1 MEKEFVPYEQAL
13 ALKEL
18 GFDEGCFAIWS
29 PGLSE
34 FEISNIGNFRLF
46 SSVIKIDS
54 KQSNLLYINKKE
66 TVKVAAPL
74 YQQAFRW
81 FRERYNLIGEIFSQ
95 LRPSNNFM
103 YGFKIGG
110 SDIIYDGICTYEKAE
125 FECLKK
131 LIEIVQDE
139 KTNK

>member
-81 FRERYNLIGEIFSQ
+81 FREKYDMQ
-95 LRPSNNFM
+95 L
-103 YGFKIGG
+103 
-110 SDIIYDGICTYEKAE
+110 GICHINGGFDCWTNDGDL
-125 FECLKK
+125 FENGK
-131 LIEIVQDE
+131 
-139 KTNK
+139 